1 MIYYN
6 DTINEG
12 EILWQKKFNF
22 IQLNEELLPKVKG
35 KKVDGFRFY
44 DIKGQNY
51 PSITSVL
58 SIRKKEGLEKWRE
71 SIGESVANWE
81 MGRAARRGKA
91 THTLVEQ
98 YLKNETPSIRDVL
111 PLGLFKLMRP
121 YLDQID
127 NIHCLETVMF
137 SDKLTVAGQVDCIA
151 EYNGKLSVIDFK
163 TANKERQEDWVENYF
178 LQTTGYS
185 MMYEEIFGKKI
196 EQLVILIAAEDGTM
210 TSFVKDRKEYEQS
223 LIESIDSFYKYYK
236 LQNESKVK
244 STT

>member
-1 MIYYN
+1 MA
-6 DTINEG
+6 
-12 EILWQKKFNF
+12 KKEFKF
-22 IQLNEELLPKVKG
+22 IKLNEDKLPNVKG

-44 DIKGQNY
+44 DIEGKNY

-58 SIRKKEGLEKWRE
+58 SIRKKEGLEQWRKN
-71 SIGESVANWE
+71 IGESVANWE

-98 YLKNETPSIRDVL
+98 YLKGETPSIRDVL
-111 PLGLFKLMRP
+111 PLGMFKLMKP

-137 SDKLTVAGQVDCIA
+137 SHKLTVAGQVDCIA

-163 TANKERQEDWVENYF
+163 TANKERQESWVENYF
-178 LQTTGYS
+178 LQTTAYS

-196 EQLVILIAAEDGTM
+196 EQIVILIAGEDGTM
-210 TSFVKDRKEYEQS
+210 TSFVKDRKEFEPM
-223 LIESIDSFYKYYK
+223 LLESVDSFYKYYK
-236 LQNESKVK
+236 LQNENKV
-244 STT
+244 

>member
-1 MIYYN
+1 MA
-6 DTINEG
+6 
-12 EILWQKKFNF
+12 KKFNF

-210 TSFVKDRKEYEQS
+210 TSFVKDRKEYEQT

>member
-1 MIYYN
+1 MA
-6 DTINEG
+6 
-12 EILWQKKFNF
+12 KKEFKF

-44 DIKGQNY
+44 DIKGKNY